1 MGTYKQQAMG
11 CGGSDDGREEIIIEG
26 DGGDGGDGSDGGCDS
41 QVVSVFVSADA
52 DSPNMRI
59 NMWVSDFMKIRHIKR
74 KVNEVL
80 SAADS
85 WDGDGEF
92 CDGGDRVWELDG
104 LDWGSEVQMV
114 AVTEGCDAGYWQGDG
129 MFDCFDDWVVI
140 DMLEPWGQDWGDE
153 W

>member
-1 MGTYKQQAMG
+1 MG
-11 CGGSDDGREEIIIEG
+11 CGGSDDGQEEIIIEG
-26 DGGDGGDGSDGGCDS
+26 DGGGGEVLIEEGDGGDGGCDS

-59 NMWVSDFMKIRHIKR
+59 NMWVSDFMKIRHIQR

-92 CDGGDRVWELDG
+92 CVGLAPVWGDGWEFYDGGDRVWDLDG
-104 LDWGSEVQMV
+104 LDWGS
-114 AVTEGCDAGYWQGDG
+114 
-129 MFDCFDDWVVI
+129 
-140 DMLEPWGQDWGDE
+140 
-153 W
+153 